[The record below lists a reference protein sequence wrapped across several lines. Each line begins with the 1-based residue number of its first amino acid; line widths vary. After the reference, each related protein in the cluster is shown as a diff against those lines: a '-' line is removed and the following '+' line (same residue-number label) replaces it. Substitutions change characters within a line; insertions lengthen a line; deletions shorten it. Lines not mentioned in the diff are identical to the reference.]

1 MLALQMRLKHKG
13 MDLSQTNPYQSP
25 PSKPGGPPV
34 QSGKVHPVAIVS
46 LVLGVLAWTIGCCCW
61 LHVPLGLAAA
71 ITGGI
76 GLHFANQGSGGKGM
90 SIAGLVLGV
99 AALIVLT
106 ILGIV
111 GFALNLQEMNF

>member
-1 MLALQMRLKHKG
+1 
-13 MDLSQTNPYQSP
+13 
-25 PSKPGGPPV
+25 
-34 QSGKVHPVAIVS
+34 
-46 LVLGVLAWTIGCCCW
+46 
-61 LHVPLGLAAA
+61 LAAA